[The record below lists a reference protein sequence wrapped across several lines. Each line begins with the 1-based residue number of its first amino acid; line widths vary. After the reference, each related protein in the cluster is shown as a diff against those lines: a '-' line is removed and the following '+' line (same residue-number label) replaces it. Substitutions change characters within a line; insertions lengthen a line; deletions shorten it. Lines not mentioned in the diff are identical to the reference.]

1 MESKPEVVRLD
12 SGQAEVQRCS
22 VTNQV
27 EMLNRM
33 TPPGCNEV
41 SPTWQRHLL
50 TKPKTTLDISSAES
64 SELRN

>member
-1 MESKPEVVRLD
+1 MVAKPDIAHLD
-12 SGQAEVQRCS
+12 SGHAEVQRCG

-41 SPTWQRHLL
+41 SPTWQRHLI
-50 TKPKTTLDISSAES
+50 TKSKTTLDISSAES